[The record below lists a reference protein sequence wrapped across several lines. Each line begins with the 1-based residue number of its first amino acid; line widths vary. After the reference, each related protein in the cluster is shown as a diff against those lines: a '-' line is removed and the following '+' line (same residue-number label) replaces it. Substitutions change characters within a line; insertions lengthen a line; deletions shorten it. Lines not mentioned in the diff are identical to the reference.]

1 MPDPFKPFK
10 PKDIQELI
18 DLFDNDE
25 VTTADQ
31 VDRPQ
36 KALDR
41 EMFQTAF
48 RQEKAGGGML
58 VEPGFGGVRQGYK
71 KPIDKGGRPIAKQ
84 E

>member
-1 MPDPFKPFK
+1 MM
-10 PKDIQELI
+10 
-18 DLFDNDE
+18 FDNDE

-58 VEPGFGGVRQGYK
+58 VEPGFGGVRQGYARPK
-71 KPIDKGGRPIAKQ
+71 KSKVKMTVAQALNQILKNKTTFSNRA

>member
-58 VEPGFGGVRQGYK
+58 VEPGFGGTRQ
-71 KPIDKGGRPIAKQ
+71 
-84 E
+84 